1 MLALGSVTAM
11 RGFLELVTRFGGIVI
26 MGIIIFSHA
35 LTQGDDNLRIQNE
48 LDKKAEEM
56 NQVEHEGE
64 RLIHNC

>member
-1 MLALGSVTAM
+1 
-11 RGFLELVTRFGGIVI
+11 